1 MSIIIAALAAAIII
15 VIVFL
20 VYTGRTAHAIIG
32 SVALVIM
39 LAAVKTLGVPHH
51 NLIIVL
57 SLLALIL
64 FTSQAAAI
72 SFIRK
77 RQELEEES
85 LATLRKLAETRNAT
99 STPADAGDPALKTDG
114 HDTEH
119 PTVEPAE

>member
-1 MSIIIAALAAAIII
+1 MSIIIAALATAIII

-20 VYTGRTAHAIIG
+20 VYTGRTVHAIIG

-39 LAAVKTLGVPHH
+39 LAVVKTLGVPHY

-85 LATLRKLAETRNAT
+85 LATLRKLAEVRNAT
-99 STPADAGDPALKTDG
+99 STPAGAADPAAKPDG

-119 PTVEPAE
+119 PTVEPAK

>member
-15 VIVFL
+15 IVFL

-39 LAAVKTLGVPHH
+39 LAAVKALGVPHH

-64 FTSQAAAI
+64 FASQAAAI

-85 LATLRKLAETRNAT
+85 LATLRKLAEIRNAT
-99 STPADAGDPALKTDG
+99 STVAAVSAAKPDG

-119 PTVEPAE
+119 PTVETAE

>member
-39 LAAVKTLGVPHH
+39 LAAVKALGVPHH

-99 STPADAGDPALKTDG
+99 STVAPVADPASKPNG

-119 PTVEPAE
+119 PTAEPAE

>member
-1 MSIIIAALAAAIII
+1 MSIIIAALTAAIII

-20 VYTGRTAHAIIG
+20 VYIGRTVHAIIG

-39 LAAVKTLGVPHH
+39 LAAVKTLGVPHY

-85 LATLRKLAETRNAT
+85 LATLRKLAEVRNAT
-99 STPADAGDPALKTDG
+99 STPAGAADPASKPDG

-119 PTVEPAE
+119 PTVVPAK